1 MCVFLFFAREQEYRW
16 KLESYGGRDH
26 EIYTVFEVEYS
37 SRIAAVVPSGMRLE
51 FGWNS
56 VWRILR

>member
-37 SRIAAVVPSGMRLE
+37 SRIAAVGFSH
-51 FGWNS
+51 S
-56 VWRILR
+56 